1 MRNNVT
7 VSCFLTRNLGFL
19 FFFLFLP
26 FGSLMKHEP
35 KFSISRYM
43 FWPSSLE
50 ADFISNGSSTNRW
63 SSWSPV
69 SSTMMYIHPKP
80 FILSIE
86 CFTTCHRLF
95 SNIFEYSP
103 EFFTTFARIFGDIPR
118 NIWRHSPECLVT
130 FPQMFEDIP
139 RNVWQHSLEYN
150 ISPIPHVP
158 RIPFPVP
165 VFLVLYI
172 ALNEI

>member
-19 FFFLFLP
+19 FFFQFLP
-26 FGSLMKHEP
+26 FSSLMKHEP

-43 FWPSSLE
+43 FWPSSLK

-95 SNIFEYSP
+95 SNIPRNFLRYSP
-103 EFFTTFARIFGDIPR
+103 EYLATFPGIFGDIPQ
-118 NIWRHSPECLVT
+118 NVWWHSPECLRT
-130 FPQMFEDIP
+130 FPGMFGNIP
-139 RNVWQHSLEYN
+139 
-150 ISPIPHVP
+150 
-158 RIPFPVP
+158 
-165 VFLVLYI
+165 
-172 ALNEI
+172 